1 MDIIDIG
8 LYLNDIL
15 LIVSLVALIVLE
27 AFNLLKDPKSLVKTG
42 LVIVGLIVLF
52 FISYSMSA
60 GTLTNKYIASGVDE
74 GSSRL
79 IGAGLIMLYI
89 FLFVSI
95 AGMVISE
102 IYKIF
107 K

>member
-8 LYLNDIL
+8 LYVNNIL

-27 AFNLLKDPKSLVKTG
+27 AFNLLKDPKSLIKAG
-42 LVIVGLIVLF
+42 AVIIGLIVLF
-52 FISYSMSA
+52 FISYSMST
-60 GTLTNKYIASGVDE
+60 GDVTTKYTSLGVDE
-74 GSSRL
+74 GSSKL

-102 IYKIF
+102 IYKML